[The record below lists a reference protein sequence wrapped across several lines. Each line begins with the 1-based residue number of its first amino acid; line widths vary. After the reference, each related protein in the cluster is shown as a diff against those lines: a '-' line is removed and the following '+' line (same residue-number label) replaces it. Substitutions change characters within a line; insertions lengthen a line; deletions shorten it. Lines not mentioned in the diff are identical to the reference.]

1 MIKRLFRRT
10 SFTVRRPGDLGRLA
24 WRIMLFWK
32 VPRIELHIDGF
43 PLLEGQRSQL
53 RLRHLHEVLERKTG
67 GLVAIAVLIIGLA
80 DMVRT
85 WNRSMEHMGLVL
97 GVALLAGLAGRIL
110 GRVFVRLR
118 FLLELLR
125 IRWRIARHARRGTIE
140 TPVTAPA
147 PPATLQPVMR
157 DDVAAAGQPAGAAE
171 QDKPLHGSCAC
182 GAVTFTLSHR
192 PTLMGTCH
200 CARCRKSGASPSVL
214 AKRKAFTL
222 TSGAEAIVMREPE
235 TADHRLRGFCS
246 GCGTALGELLSG
258 SEEFPIPA
266 HLFDDDPGTR
276 NRFHEFVSEKP
287 AWLPICDDAKQF
299 ARQRPV

>member
-10 SFTVRRPGDLGRLA
+10 SFTVRHPADLGRLA
-24 WRIMLFWK
+24 WRVVLFWK
-32 VPRIELHIDGF
+32 VPRIELCIDGF
-43 PLLEGQRSQL
+43 PLLEAQRSQL

-110 GRVFVRLR
+110 GRAFVRLR

-125 IRWRIARHARRGTIE
+125 VRWRIARHARRSVAPPPI
-140 TPVTAPA
+140 PAPA
-147 PPATLQPVMR
+147 VAPEPQPVALP
-157 DDVAAAGQPAGAAE
+157 VNAGEPGAAVE
-171 QDKPLHGSCAC
+171 PANEPLRGGCAC
-182 GAVTFTLSHR
+182 GAVTFTLSRR

-200 CARCRKSGASPSVL
+200 CMRCRKTGASPFVFV
-214 AKRKAFTL
+214 KRNAFTL
-222 TSGAEAIVMREPE
+222 TSGAGAIVMREPE
-235 TADHRLRGFCS
+235 AADHRIRSFCS
-246 GCGTALGELLSG
+246 HCGTALGEMKSG
-258 SEEFPIPA
+258 GDEFPLAA

-287 AWLPICDDAKQF
+287 PWQQLCDEAKQF
-299 ARQRPV
+299 TGPRPA

>member
-32 VPRIELHIDGF
+32 VPRIELRIDGL

-125 IRWRIARHARRGTIE
+125 IRWRLAKHARRGAIE
-140 TPVTAPA
+140 SPVAAPVPA
-147 PPATLQPVMR
+147 ATLHPLR
-157 DDVAAAGQPAGAAE
+157 LDDAAAGEPASAAE
-171 QDKPLHGSCAC
+171 QENPLHGSCAC
-182 GAVTFTLSHR
+182 GAVTFTLSRR
-192 PTLMGTCH
+192 PALMGTCH
-200 CARCRKSGASPSVL
+200 CARCRKSGASATVF
-214 AKRKAFTL
+214 AKRKALTL
-222 TSGAEAIVMREPE
+222 ISGAEAIVMREPQ
-235 TADHRLRGFCS
+235 TSDHRVRSFCS
-246 GCGTALGELLSG
+246 GCGTALGELLTG

-287 AWLPICDDAKQF
+287 AWLPICDEAKQF
-299 ARQRPV
+299 DHQRPV